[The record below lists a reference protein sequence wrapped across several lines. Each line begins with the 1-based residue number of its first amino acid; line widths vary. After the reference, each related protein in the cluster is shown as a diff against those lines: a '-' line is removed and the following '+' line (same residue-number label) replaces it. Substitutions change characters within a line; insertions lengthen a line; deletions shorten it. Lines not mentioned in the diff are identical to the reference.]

1 MRTNIFRRA
10 VVAGA
15 TVAVATAGLAAV
27 TSTSANAAS
36 DPADFVC
43 TVSIL
48 GEKPFTVT
56 ADTNLPATV
65 EQGKPVTFGFT
76 ARVSVPDDVRSTARF
91 VFGEEV
97 KGSADI
103 SATAGGVAAP
113 VVADLPVTTIPA
125 ETGPLVLDVA
135 GTGKWTPTTVG
146 SQEIRVSGFTTS
158 LTFIKG
164 GVESPTPLSVPC
176 VAPASGPVLVD
187 TVEVTKAVTPAVV
200 ATKTTA
206 KAKYAKK
213 TKKATVN
220 VKVVNNKKKAVKGK
234 VKLTLKKGKK
244 VVGKKTVTLNKKG
257 VAKGVFK
264 VKAKGKYTVVAQY
277 QGTKTTKKSKA
288 TAKFTVKK

>member
-27 TSTSANAAS
+27 TSTSASAA
-36 DPADFVC
+36 PADLKFNCSASILTGQEFGLTADITLPAKVEAGKTVKASFTG
-43 TVSIL
+43 TVSAPDTTRATAYAIL
-48 GEKPFTVT
+48 GARFIEGTANITGKFGATPISMGATVPK
-56 ADTNLPATV
+56 AAIPAESGPMALPASGSGSWV
-65 EQGKPVTFGFT
+65 AKNVGSQNVTIDGFT
-76 ARVSVPDDVRSTARF
+76 APLVITNAE
-91 VFGEEV
+91 G
-97 KGSADI
+97 
-103 SATAGGVAAP
+103 
-113 VVADLPVTTIPA
+113 VTTPIQVTCEAKAP
-125 ETGPLVLDVA
+125 ETV
-135 GTGKWTPTTVG
+135 VG
-146 SQEIRVSGFTTS
+146 
-158 LTFIKG
+158 
-164 GVESPTPLSVPC
+164 
-176 VAPASGPVLVD
+176 
-187 TVEVTKAVTPAVV
+187 TVEVTKATVV

-220 VKVVNNKKKAVKGK
+220 VKVVNDKKKAVKGK